1 LIDRLKLIA
10 AVTEVRANGNGID
23 VYAGRGGSLIGEIA
37 ADAAENS
44 VDLNDVHISEP
55 SLENL
60 SSTTRKEH
68 PPMNWKTFGA
78 PFARDLRVAHRNL
91 LTTILQTMLQPLLFV
106 FVFGQVM
113 TRSGM
118 MAPSYRGMLLPGI
131 MAISMTMTGTMGVA
145 IPLIAEFQFTKEI
158 EDRLLAPIQIEW
170 MAVEKIISGM
180 IQAFISATIVALP
193 ARLFLGSG
201 LGLSTQYLG
210 LFLVIAVLV
219 AIFAAAGGM
228 TLGCSVGQ
236 TQIGLIFSLV
246 LAPLIMFGCAYYPW
260 ASLASFPILQK
271 LVLINPLVYA
281 SEGLR
286 GTLAPQYPH
295 MSPATIIAVLAVI
308 DATLIFTALNRFQRK
323 AVT

>member
-1 LIDRLKLIA
+1 
-10 AVTEVRANGNGID
+10 
-23 VYAGRGGSLIGEIA
+23 
-37 ADAAENS
+37 
-44 VDLNDVHISEP
+44 
-55 SLENL
+55 
-60 SSTTRKEH
+60 
-68 PPMNWKTFGA
+68 MNWTTFRA
-78 PFARDLRVAHRNL
+78 LFARDLHVARRNL

-118 MAPSYRGMLLPGI
+118 MPTSYRGMLLPGI
-131 MAISMTMTGTMGVA
+131 MAIAMTMTGMMGVA
-145 IPLIAEFQFTKEI
+145 MPLLAEFQFTREI
-158 EDRLLAPIQIEW
+158 EDRLLAPIRSEW
-170 MAVEKIISGM
+170 LAVEKMVAGAIQALISG
-180 IQAFISATIVALP
+180 AIVALP
-193 ARLFLGSG
+193 ARLLLGSD
-201 LGLSTQYLG
+201 LGLSTEHLG
-210 LFLVIAVLV
+210 LFATIAVLV

-246 LAPLIMFGCAYYPW
+246 LAPMIMFGCAYYPW

-295 MSPATIIAVLAVI
+295 ISPTIIIAVLVVV
-308 DATLIFTALNRFQRK
+308 DAILIVTGLNRFQSK
-323 AVT
+323 AVS